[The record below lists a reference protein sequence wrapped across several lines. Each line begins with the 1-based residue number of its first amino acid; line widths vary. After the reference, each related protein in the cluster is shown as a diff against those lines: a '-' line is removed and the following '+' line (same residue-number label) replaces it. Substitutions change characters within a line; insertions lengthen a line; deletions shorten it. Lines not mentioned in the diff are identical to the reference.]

1 MYSLVYLSILRL
13 YFILPLFFPQEERN
27 LLHTKVCDILQK
39 ISLFI
44 KNIKRNT
51 FSISYT
57 TLASSPWLLNVFNID
72 FLSKLCDRIVLRG
85 IPRILIISKSIS
97 HLGWHLE
104 EGNKRANK
112 STVFA
117 PLQISP
123 KLWLI
128 VQFIVPLC
136 VLWWGRRQSAPFA
149 IWWPP
154 SC

>member
-13 YFILPLFFPQEERN
+13 YFILPLFFPKKTEICCTLRCVIFC
-27 LLHTKVCDILQK
+27 KR
-39 ISLFI
+39 SLSSQ
-44 KNIKRNT
+44 KNIKTNT
-51 FSISYT
+51 YSISYI
-57 TLASSPWLLNVFNID
+57 TLASSPWLLDVFNID